1 MREITP
7 TKNMKKY
14 YDIFDEILM
23 FVKWGKISTD
33 YFGFSPSWL
42 YQRLKGY
49 DSNGRPCELTEEQKE
64 TLRHALHDLADK
76 INAAAEKI

>member
-1 MREITP
+1 MKQSYEIF
-7 TKNMKKY
+7 N
-14 YDIFDEILM
+14 EILL

-49 DSNGRPCELTEEQKE
+49 DGNGRPCELTEAQKE
-64 TLRHALHDLADK
+64 TLREALIDISDK
-76 INAAAEKI
+76 IRNAAEKL

>member
-1 MREITP
+1 
-7 TKNMKKY
+7 MKKY
-14 YDIFDEILM
+14 YEIFNEILL

-49 DSNGRPCELTEEQKE
+49 DGNGRPCELTEPQREI
-64 TLRHALHDLADK
+64 LRNALLDVADK
-76 INAAAEKI
+76 IRDAAEKI

>member
-1 MREITP
+1 
-7 TKNMKKY
+7 MKKY
-14 YDIFDEILM
+14 YDIFNEILL

-49 DSNGRPCELTEEQKE
+49 DGNGRPCELTEEQKDI
-64 TLRHALHDLADK
+64 LRNALRDIAAK
-76 INAAAEKI
+76 INSAADNL

>member
-1 MREITP
+1 
-7 TKNMKKY
+7 MKKY
-14 YDIFDEILM
+14 YDIFNEILL

-49 DSNGRPCELTEEQKE
+49 DGNGRPCELTDAQKE
-64 TLRHALHDLADK
+64 TLRNALIDISDK
-76 INAAAEKI
+76 IREAAEKL

>member
-1 MREITP
+1 
-7 TKNMKKY
+7 MKKY
-14 YDIFDEILM
+14 YDIFNEILL

-49 DSNGRPCELTEEQKE
+49 DGNGRPCELTDEQKDI
-64 TLRHALHDLADK
+64 LRNALRDIAAK
-76 INAAAEKI
+76 INSAADNL

>member
-1 MREITP
+1 
-7 TKNMKKY
+7 MKKY
-14 YDIFDEILM
+14 YEIFDEILL

-49 DSNGRPCELTEEQKE
+49 DGNGRPCELTPEQKG
-64 TLRHALHDLADK
+64 TLRAALHDIADK
-76 INAAAEKI
+76 INTAADRIE

>member
-1 MREITP
+1 MKQYYEIF
-7 TKNMKKY
+7 N
-14 YDIFDEILM
+14 EILL

-49 DSNGRPCELTEEQKE
+49 DGNGRPCELTEAQKE
-64 TLRHALHDLADK
+64 TLREALIDISDK
-76 INAAAEKI
+76 IRNAAEKL

>member
-1 MREITP
+1 MKNYYEIF
-7 TKNMKKY
+7 N
-14 YDIFDEILM
+14 DILL

-49 DSNGRPCELTEEQKE
+49 DGNGRPCELTESQKE
-64 TLRHALHDLADK
+64 ILRNALRDIADK